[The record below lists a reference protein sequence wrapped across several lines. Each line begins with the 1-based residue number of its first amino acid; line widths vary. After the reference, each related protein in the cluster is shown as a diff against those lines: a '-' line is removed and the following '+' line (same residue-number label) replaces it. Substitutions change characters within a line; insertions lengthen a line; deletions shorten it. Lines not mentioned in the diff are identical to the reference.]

1 MSNYF
6 SYFPTIKHSL
16 KDDGTSVEVTNI
28 LKRFAFR
35 ESVEENVDTFYEY
48 SIEEGDRPDILADK
62 LYGNSN
68 YAWIILL
75 FNDIVDPFY
84 GWPLFGQDFTNYIT
98 AKYGSVTAANEET
111 HAYYKIL
118 YQGFTRIDRSVIKT
132 KKVEVD
138 LTTYNSLGSND
149 RSFDTAYEYEVEQND
164 NRRKIRIL
172 NSSYLN
178 IVVDQA
184 DTLLRSA
191 A

>member
-6 SYFPTIKHSL
+6 SYFPKVQHSL

-35 ESVEENVDTFYEY
+35 DSVESGVDSFYEH
-48 SIEEGDRPDILADK
+48 SIEDGERPDILADK
-62 LYGNSN
+62 LYGNSD

-75 FNDIVDPFY
+75 FNDIIDPMY
-84 GWPLFGQDFTNYIT
+84 EWPLFGQDFTNYIT
-98 AKYGSVTAANEET
+98 AKYGSITAANEEV

-118 YQGFTRIDRSVIKT
+118 YQGFTRIDSSVIKT

-149 RSFDTAYEYEVEQND
+149 RSFDTAYEYEVELND
-164 NRRKIRIL
+164 NRRNIRIL
-172 NSSYLN
+172 NSRYLN
-178 IVVDQA
+178 VVIDQA
-184 DTLLRSA
+184 NTLLRSA
-191 A
+191 V

>member
-6 SYFPTIKHSL
+6 SYFPKIKHSL
-16 KDDGTSVEVTNI
+16 KDDGTYVEVTNI

-35 ESVEENVDTFYEY
+35 DSVEGSVDTFYEH
-48 SIEEGDRPDILADK
+48 SIEEGERPDILADK
-62 LYGNSN
+62 LYGNSD

-75 FNDIVDPFY
+75 FNDIIDPMY
-84 GWPLFGQDFTNYIT
+84 EWPLFGQDFTNHIT
-98 AKYGSVTAANEET
+98 AKYDSVTAANVEI

-138 LTTYNSLGSND
+138 LTTYNSLSPND
-149 RSFDTAYEYEVEQND
+149 RSIETAYEYEVELND
-164 NRRKIRIL
+164 NRRKIRVL
-172 NSSYLN
+172 NSRYLN
-178 IVVDQA
+178 VVIDQA
-184 DTLLRSA
+184 HTLIRSA

>member
-1 MSNYF
+1 M
-6 SYFPTIKHSL
+6 
-16 KDDGTSVEVTNI
+16 TNI

-35 ESVEENVDTFYEY
+35 DSVEGNVDTFYEH
-48 SIEEGDRPDILADK
+48 SIEDGERPDILADK
-62 LYGNSN
+62 LYGNSD

-75 FNDIVDPFY
+75 FNDIIDPMY
-84 GWPLFGQDFTNYIT
+84 EWPLFGQDFINYIT
-98 AKYGSVTAANEET
+98 AKYDSVTAANVEI

-138 LTTYNSLGSND
+138 LTTYNSLSPND
-149 RSFDTAYEYEVEQND
+149 RSIETAYEYEVELND

-172 NSSYLN
+172 NSRYLN
-178 IVVDQA
+178 VVVDQA
-184 DTLLRSA
+184 HTLIRSA

>member
-6 SYFPTIKHSL
+6 SYFPTVKHSL
-16 KDDGTSVEVTNI
+16 KDNGSTVEVTNI

-35 ESVEENVDTFYEY
+35 DSVGGDVDNFYEH

-75 FNDIVDPFY
+75 FNDMVDPIY
-84 GWPLFGQDFTNYIT
+84 EWPLFGQDFTNFIT
-98 AKYGSVTAANEET
+98 AKYGSVTAANEKVQ
-111 HAYYKIL
+111 AYYKIL
-118 YQGFTRIDRSVIKT
+118 YQGFTRIDSQVVKT

-149 RSFDTAYEYEVEQND
+149 KSFDTAYEYEVELND
-164 NRRKIRIL
+164 NRRKIRVL
-172 NSSYLN
+172 NSRYLN
-178 IVVDQA
+178 TVVDQA
-184 DTLLRSA
+184 HTLLRSA
-191 A
+191 T